1 MTQDVA
7 PLAGGGLD
15 DAAKLTVAARYAAAT
30 RSNDAD
36 AFLAL
41 CAPDAVTWHN
51 TDDRAEPVAN
61 TAKGMAW
68 LHRKV
73 PDLSWT
79 DVALLPTP
87 TGFVSQTVMTG
98 TAAGGSLRIHSCVIV
113 TLDDSGLVTR
123 IDEFLDPAQTAP
135 LRS

>member
-1 MTQDVA
+1 VTQRVDDTTK
-7 PLAGGGLD
+7 LA
-15 DAAKLTVAARYAAAT
+15 VAARYAAAT
-30 RSNDAD
+30 RTNDSD

-41 CAPDAVTWHN
+41 CAADAVTWHN

-73 PDLSWT
+73 PDLAWI

-87 TGFVSQTVMTG
+87 TGFVSHSVMTG
-98 TAAGGSLRIHSCVIV
+98 TAAGGPLRIHSCLIV
-113 TLDDSGLVTR
+113 TLDDSGLITR
-123 IDEFLDPAQTAP
+123 IDEFIDAAQTAP
-135 LRS
+135 LRG

>member
-1 MTQDVA
+1 MTIGMERIA
-7 PLAGGGLD
+7 LD
-15 DAAKLTVAARYAAAT
+15 DGAKLAVAERYAAAT
-30 RSNDAD
+30 RGNDTA

-41 CAPDAVTWHN
+41 CTSDAVTWHN
-51 TDDRAEPVAN
+51 TDDRAEPIEN

-73 PDLSWT
+73 LDLAWT
-79 DVALLPTP
+79 DVALLPTS

-98 TAAGGSLRIHSCVIV
+98 TAGGGPLRIHSCLIV
-113 TLDDSGLVTR
+113 TLNDDGLVTR
-123 IDEFLDPAQTAP
+123 IDEFLDPTQTAP

>member
-1 MTQDVA
+1 M
-7 PLAGGGLD
+7 D
-15 DAAKLTVAARYAAAT
+15 DAAKLTIAARYAAAT

-73 PDLSWT
+73 PDLAWT

-98 TAAGGSLRIHSCVIV
+98 NAAGGPLRIHSCLIV
-113 TLDDSGLVTR
+113 TLDDSGLIAR
-123 IDEFLDPAQTAP
+123 IDEFIDPAQTAP
-135 LRS
+135 LRG

>member
-1 MTQDVA
+1 MTSDGA
-7 PLAGGGLD
+7 SSRLD
-15 DAAKLTVAARYAAAT
+15 DAAKLAVAARYAAAT
-30 RSNDAD
+30 RSNDTD
-36 AFLAL
+36 AFLVL

-61 TAKGMAW
+61 TVKGMAW

-73 PDLSWT
+73 PDLAWT

-98 TAAGGSLRIHSCVIV
+98 TAAGGPLRIHSCLIV

-123 IDEFLDPAQTAP
+123 IDEFIDPAQTAP
-135 LRS
+135 LRG